1 MLLRSHRDVSCGDQL
16 LYLSMGCEPH
26 IWRMGHFWGILELF
40 LLDPISA
47 GGKPAG
53 VGREQ
58 HLDAVSRLL
67 GNKGGI
73 HARHCAHCRISH
85 AAVVWQT
92 LMNLKAV
99 A

>member
-1 MLLRSHRDVSCGDQL
+1 MLAVEINCFTYQWVASRTFGAWAII
-16 LYLSMGCEPH
+16 GA
-26 IWRMGHFWGILELF
+26 FWSVFFPG
-40 LLDPISA
+40 PVTV
-47 GGKPAG
+47 GVQPAG
-53 VGREQ
+53 MGREQ
-58 HLDAVSRLL
+58 PLDAVSKLL